1 MSESIALEYD
11 PYDPHSIERYAKFL
25 IGKTFSDVCNED
37 TINDVIIVD
46 DDYEKSEYSDDN
58 SDKEDKGGLGDL
70 IEERFFHYK
79 CNSDSRQDFPDAGV
93 ELKVTPYKKNKNG
106 SLSAKERLVITMI
119 DYFRVV
125 DESFDD
131 SHLWNKARLILLV
144 YYLYREETTNR
155 LDYQINY
162 TQLFTPPKEDLQII
176 RQDYDKIVAK
186 IREGKAHELSESD
199 TIYLGACTKSVNS
212 SKRRGQP
219 FSDEAAKP
227 RAFCFKTSYMTYVLN
242 NYVTTGKQTYESI
255 IKTDMPVDFE
265 AYITSRINAYR
276 GHSLLSLCKEFNLG
290 DIDLNNPPKNLGA
303 IIAYRMLG
311 VKGDKA
317 EEFEKGNIQVKSIR
331 IEASGTI
338 KESMSFPS
346 VDFMALINEEWEDSQ
361 LCSFFNETR
370 FLFVVFR
377 DVGGEYIFDNAKF
390 WNMSYDDLNIVKEEW
405 TRIRDKIAT
414 GVYFEVHNNRVIND
428 IPGMKETKIIHMRPH
443 TSRSAYKLS
452 DGFEK
457 GDIRKDACQLPDGQW
472 MTKQSFWLNHDYV
485 LKIVQ

>member
-1 MSESIALEYD
+1 MNIALEYNPTD
-11 PYDPHSIERYAKFL
+11 PQSIESYAKHL

-37 TINDVIIVD
+37 KVNDVILVD
-46 DDYEKSEYSDDN
+46 DDYEQSH
-58 SDKEDKGGLGDL
+58 EDRKRKGGLGDL

-79 CNSDSRQDFPDAGV
+79 CNSDSRPDFPDAGV

-155 LDYQINY
+155 LDYKINY

-199 TIYLGACTKSVNS
+199 TIYLGACTKGANS

-219 FSDEAAKP
+219 FSDEVAKP
-227 RAFCFKTSYMTYVLN
+227 RAFCFKASYMTYVLN

-255 IKTDMPVDFE
+255 IKTEIPVDFE
-265 AYITSRINAYR
+265 GYITDRINAYR
-276 GHSLLSLCKEFNLG
+276 GHSLLSLCKEFNLEIM
-290 DIDLNNPPKNLGA
+290 DFKNPPKNLGA
-303 IIAYRMLG
+303 IIANRMLG

-317 EEFEKGNIQVKSIR
+317 AEFEKGNIQVKSIR

-390 WNMSYDDLNIVKEEW
+390 WNMSYDDLRIVKKEW
-405 TRIRDKIAT
+405 TQIRDKIAN
-414 GVYFEVHNNRVIND
+414 GVTFRIEGNRVFND
-428 IPGMKETKIIHMRPH
+428 IPGMKETEIIHMRPH
-443 TSRSAYKLS
+443 TSCSAYKLN

-457 GDIRKDACQLPDGQW
+457 GDIGKDACQLPDGQW